1 LAAELY
7 KTCTVIFNIADA
19 PMQAI
24 IHHPHERLSHDI
36 GAVPVKEPRR
46 ADGMRP
52 AAGQRFPLERPS
64 TAVHHRLMKQ
74 HNDNIALL
82 IDSDN
87 ASHNGIDPVLTAL
100 AELGT
105 VNIRR
110 AYGNWTKAALKGWE
124 RILHKYGIEPQQQFD
139 MTKGKNATDMKM
151 TIDAMDLL
159 FRGNVTGFGIMS
171 SDSDFMPLAM
181 RIRQEGLP
189 VYGFGSAKTPEA
201 FKQACSRFIDVD
213 ALIEVDKRNRGGT
226 KSDVKTAARAE
237 APGGASDS
245 SGKVDDELLNL
256 LIDAYQAT
264 KRDAEGY
271 ASLSEVGKIA
281 GNRSSFDVRN
291 YGFARLSEMFESVP
305 NFQTRR
311 DEHGHLFVKRLR

>member
-1 LAAELY
+1 M
-7 KTCTVIFNIADA
+7 T
-19 PMQAI
+19 
-24 IHHPHERLSHDI
+24 
-36 GAVPVKEPRR
+36 
-46 ADGMRP
+46 
-52 AAGQRFPLERPS
+52 
-64 TAVHHRLMKQ
+64 Q

-110 AYGNWTKAALKGWE
+110 AYGNWRKQSLKGWVD
-124 RILHKYGIEPQQQFD
+124 ILHKYGIEPQQQFD
-139 MTKGKNATDMKM
+139 LTKGKNATDIKM

-159 FRGNVTGFGIMS
+159 FRGNVSGFGIMS

-181 RIRQEGLP
+181 RIRQEGFP
-189 VYGFGSAKTPEA
+189 VYGFGSAKTPEG
-201 FKQACSRFIDVD
+201 FRQACSRFIDVD
-213 ALIEVDKRNRGGT
+213 ALIKVDKRNRGGGG
-226 KSDVKTAARAE
+226 KSDAKPSAKPE
-237 APGGASDS
+237 QPSNNGSGDS

-291 YGFARLSEMFESVP
+291 YGFSRLSEMFEAVP
-305 NFQTRR
+305 NFQTKR
-311 DEHGHLFVKRLR
+311 DDHGHLFVKRLR

>member
-1 LAAELY
+1 M
-7 KTCTVIFNIADA
+7 N
-19 PMQAI
+19 
-24 IHHPHERLSHDI
+24 
-36 GAVPVKEPRR
+36 
-46 ADGMRP
+46 
-52 AAGQRFPLERPS
+52 
-64 TAVHHRLMKQ
+64 Q

-110 AYGNWTKAALKGWE
+110 AYGNWRKQSLKGWVD
-124 RILHKYGIEPQQQFD
+124 ILHKYGIEPQQQFD
-139 MTKGKNATDMKM
+139 LTKGKNATDMKM

-159 FRGNVTGFGIMS
+159 FRGNVSGFGIMS

-189 VYGFGSAKTPEA
+189 VYGFGSAKTPEG
-201 FKQACSRFIDVD
+201 FRQACSRFIDVD
-213 ALIEVDKRNRGGT
+213 ALIKADKRNRVS
-226 KSDVKTAARAE
+226 KSDVKPSGKPDT
-237 APGGASDS
+237 PSSSGNGDS

-291 YGFARLSEMFESVP
+291 YGFSRLSEMFEAVP
-305 NFQTRR
+305 NFQTKR
-311 DEHGHLFVKRLR
+311 DDHGHLFVKRLR